1 MNKIT
6 QLSLAVEKGKRADA
20 KALTQTL
27 LDEGMKPLDIVEQ
40 GLVPGMSA
48 IGEKFKNNEV
58 FVPEML
64 IAARAMKE
72 CMVLLEPLLVAAGIK
87 PKYTAVIGTV
97 QGDLHDIGKNLVAM
111 MLKGANFGVV
121 DIGTNVPPEKF
132 VATAK
137 EQGAQVVCLSA
148 LLTTTMPAMR
158 DAVAAIR
165 SAGLGGLTILVGG
178 LKPMCTDRAWLL
190 AHGPPPPQGN
200 LARNASIGRCATRSL
215 PRTPATWK
223 VLASHPCRTRHRH
236 GFQARAREAAE
247 DERHVWSWTHVLRA
261 MTA

>member
-1 MNKIT
+1 MPW
-6 QLSLAVEKGKRADA
+6 A
-20 KALTQTL
+20 L

-40 GLVPGMSA
+40 GLVPGMST

-72 CMVLLEPLLVAAGIK
+72 AMSLLEPLLAAEGVK

-121 DIGTNVPPEKF
+121 DIGTNAPPDKF
-132 VATAK
+132 VSAAK
-137 EQGAQVVCLSA
+137 EHGAQIVCLSA

-158 DAVAAIR
+158 DAVIALRA
-165 SAGLGGLTILVGG
+165 AGLDSVKILVGG
-178 LKPMCTDRAWLL
+178 APVTQEFCDEIGADGYSPDAASAVDKALEVL
-190 AHGPPPPQGN
+190 GN
-200 LARNASIGRCATRSL
+200 
-215 PRTPATWK
+215 
-223 VLASHPCRTRHRH
+223 
-236 GFQARAREAAE
+236 
-247 DERHVWSWTHVLRA
+247 
-261 MTA
+261 